1 MGSIISSRGSVETMA
16 RSTTCDALL
25 EHGALLFARHGV
37 AGVTARQLH
46 EAIGA
51 RNERSGRGRGT

>member
-1 MGSIISSRGSVETMA
+1 MA
-16 RSTTCDALL
+16 RSTTRDALL